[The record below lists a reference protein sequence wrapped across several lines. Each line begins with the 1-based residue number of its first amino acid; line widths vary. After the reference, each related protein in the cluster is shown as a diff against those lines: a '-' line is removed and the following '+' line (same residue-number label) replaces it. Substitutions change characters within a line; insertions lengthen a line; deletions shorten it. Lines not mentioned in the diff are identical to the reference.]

1 MSDVNIQTISVS
13 PTVLSGLEYLVLLN
27 GSETEDLIVQIDGA
41 SDSQILE
48 SKQLLL
54 YILKIDKLEWASLVK
69 VNKHN
74 TEYWSSSGKPSIKF
88 KIENNKLKEASIAY
102 GTMGGF
108 YVKVT
113 EIAEK

>member
-48 SKQLLL
+48 SKQTLTFVAE
-54 YILKIDKLEWASLVK
+54 IDSVLPNITL
-69 VNKHN
+69 
-74 TEYWSSSGKPSIKF
+74 SGNNLTANIVTT
-88 KIENNKLKEASIAY
+88 ENN
-102 GTMGGF
+102 
-108 YVKVT
+108 
-113 EIAEK
+113 

>member
-48 SKQLLL
+48 SKQTLTFVAE
-54 YILKIDKLEWASLVK
+54 IDSVLPNITLSGNNLTANIVT
-69 VNKHN
+69 
-74 TEYWSSSGKPSIKF
+74 TEK
-88 KIENNKLKEASIAY
+88 N
-102 GTMGGF
+102 
-108 YVKVT
+108 
-113 EIAEK
+113 

>member
-48 SKQLLL
+48 SKQTLTF
-54 YILKIDKLEWASLVK
+54 IAEIDSVLPNITL
-69 VNKHN
+69 
-74 TEYWSSSGKPSIKF
+74 SGNNLTANIVTT
-88 KIENNKLKEASIAY
+88 ENN
-102 GTMGGF
+102 
-108 YVKVT
+108 
-113 EIAEK
+113 